1 MKVVETYLRARR
13 KLKVR
18 RVIYGQFAFIHI
30 NKCGGTSIEA
40 ALDLPKIHDTAR
52 QRRDK
57 IGAARWERIPSFA
70 LVRNPYAKVASHYR
84 YRVQTNQTELGSSN
98 INLNEWV
105 RRAYGEKNPEYYDN
119 PLMFAP
125 CTDWITDEA
134 GEVMVDLVVRFEEI
148 DSNWHQIEALIGK
161 GAVLL
166 KENATSRKQGNT
178 EDSLDSE
185 SIAIINDHFK
195 RDFETFRYAQRDPL

>member
-1 MKVVETYLRARR
+1 MKVVKIFRRARH

-18 RVIYGQFAFIHI
+18 RAIYGQFAFIHI

-84 YRVQTNQTELGSSN
+84 YRVKRNHTGLGSDS
-98 INLNEWV
+98 IGLNEWV
-105 RRAYGEKNPEYYDN
+105 HQAYGEKNPEYYDN

-125 CTDWITDEA
+125 CIDWITDEA
-134 GEVMVDLVVRFEEI
+134 REVMVDLVVRIEEI
-148 DSNWHQIEALIGK
+148 DISWHQI
-161 GAVLL
+161 
-166 KENATSRKQGNT
+166 
-178 EDSLDSE
+178 
-185 SIAIINDHFK
+185 
-195 RDFETFRYAQRDPL
+195 